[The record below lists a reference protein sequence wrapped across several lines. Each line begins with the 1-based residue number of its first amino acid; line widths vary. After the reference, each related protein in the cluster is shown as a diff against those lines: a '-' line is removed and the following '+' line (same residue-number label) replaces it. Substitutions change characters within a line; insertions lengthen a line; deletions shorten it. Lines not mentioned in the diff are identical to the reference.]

1 MTSNIIRNLK
11 IFDLVPETFYRIV
24 QFSIKTSSRKQLQ
37 KMADSQKML
46 KMRPQAINSKLFDPN
61 CNILEICL
69 KQAALFDDFY
79 QFYCGSDLGDCVV
92 MKEEE
97 KGTG

>member
-1 MTSNIIRNLK
+1 
-11 IFDLVPETFYRIV
+11 
-24 QFSIKTSSRKQLQ
+24 
-37 KMADSQKML
+37 MADSQKML

-97 KGTG
+97 GREGNRITPGGCFNASILTGHN